1 VNQDHASSVN
11 QDHASSLSNEPDRGA
26 DDERRFGG
34 LRRLYG
40 ATDYTRVRALRVAV
54 VGLGGVG
61 SWSVEALARCGVASL
76 TLIDYDH
83 VAESNINRQIQAT
96 SNTVGQAKG
105 EALRERVAL
114 IHPGCQVHCVD
125 AFVEPGNWPGLLPA
139 PVDVVIDACD
149 QVRAKVAL
157 GLWSLAS
164 GVPLV
169 CAGAAGGK
177 RDAARMEMGDLVHVT
192 HDPLLASMRHQL
204 RRSLRGDAPVP
215 VAASHAATARPG
227 KTPKALGLRCVFSRE
242 PALSPQDALRSALE
256 GASTATV
263 DANLAPATGADN
275 DGSLN
280 CHGYG
285 SSVMVTASF
294 GMALA
299 AEAVRLALA
308 TGAPPKD
315 FSPSNTSVVVSTQ
328 KRPTS

>member
-1 VNQDHASSVN
+1 VSSDPPLGV
-11 QDHASSLSNEPDRGA
+11 

-40 ATDYTRVRALRVAV
+40 PTDYARLRALRVAV

-61 SWSVEALARCGVASL
+61 SWSVEALARSGVASL

-114 IHPGCQVHCVD
+114 IHPGCHVHCVD
-125 AFVEPGNWPGLLPA
+125 AFVEPGNWPGLLPT

-177 RDAARMEMGDLVHVT
+177 QDAARVETGDLVHVT
-192 HDPLLASMRHQL
+192 HDPLLASVRHQL

-215 VAASHAATARPG
+215 WSKPSSAPLSAASKPNKA
-227 KTPKALGLRCVFSRE
+227 PKALGLACVFSRE
-242 PALSPQDALRSALE
+242 PARSPQDALHAV
-256 GASTATV
+256 GKDASTALV
-263 DANLAPATGADN
+263 DANLASAADADN

-299 AEAVRLALA
+299 AEAVRLALLA
-308 TGAPPKD
+308 GAARPASPVAAPGD
-315 FSPSNTSVVVSTQ
+315 FSPSNTSVVVSTP